1 MHFSVPTFIDFF
13 NDSIV
18 IWYYGLLD
26 GILQNR
32 GLYQFSQKAA
42 KSVEKSLLINS
53 GKLIDKLGQVNW

>member
-53 GKLIDKLGQVNW
+53 GKLID